1 MIAHAIRWSVGGL
14 LYGGLE
20 LLYRGYT
27 HWTMSITG
35 GMVLLTV
42 YAMERRTHSSVWRRC
57 LRSAGIITLYEFA
70 VGCLVNLRLGW
81 NVWDYSARPGNLL
94 GQICPLFCFLWLLLS
109 GPVLLLC
116 GWLRHNMEP
125 ELPRQRHGIC
135 WR

>member
-1 MIAHAIRWSVGGL
+1 MGRFLKKYGPWLSGAAAGAANGL
-14 LYGGLE
+14 FGAG
-20 LLYRGYT
+20 
-27 HWTMSITG
+27 G

>member
-1 MIAHAIRWSVGGL
+1 MEYLLVYLSGAA
-14 LYGGLE
+14 LYGLME
-20 LLYRGYT
+20 LCWRGWT
-27 HWTMSITG
+27 HWSMLLCGGSCFTLMYFVSMSALPLWRKCLLSAAAIT
-35 GMVLLTV
+35 TV
-42 YAMERRTHSSVWRRC
+42 
-57 LRSAGIITLYEFA
+57 EFFT
-70 VGCLVNLRLGW
+70 GCLVNLRLGW